1 MICMYF
7 MYFYNNSVFE
17 IMDLIPF
24 HPIHKYVLIIR
35 HLEKVKQ
42 NNHFLSFAIVFKD
55 SLYKVS
61 ILVKKTKII
70 SRRNI
75 RKIIYITQGICENNI
90 GKN

>member
-1 MICMYF
+1 MHVLFY
-7 MYFYNNSVFE
+7 YNNSVFE
-17 IMDLIPF
+17 ILDLIPF
-24 HPIHKYVLIIR
+24 HPIHKYMLIIR
-35 HLEKVKQ
+35 DLEKVKQ
-42 NNHFLSFAIVFKD
+42 NNNFLSFAIVFKD